1 MIKLDQALEKSKKV
15 FSDGEFITKL
25 SSLVSLVT
33 DSKNSI
39 SNDDLTNY
47 YSKGLLGILV
57 ELGIQTKIIDNP
69 TKINTSGVKVSF
81 SREIKSVIIAGISFT
96 LNPKESIIIDIAKTA
111 LIGSRK
117 IFFKIDFIEILF
129 FLFFIP

>member
-1 MIKLDQALEKSKKV
+1 MTLLDRALEKSENL

-33 DSKNSI
+33 DSKNSM

-69 TKINTSGVKVSF
+69 
-81 SREIKSVIIAGISFT
+81 IKNCPPF
-96 LNPKESIIIDIAKTA
+96 
-111 LIGSRK
+111 LIGTTR
-117 IFFKIDFIEILF
+117 E
-129 FLFFIP
+129 